1 MRSDGFMLH
10 RFPLTVV
17 VVALAWQVGGM
28 AWGQSPPATAAP
40 PPPAA
45 LEPATPLVDLDRM
58 DRDAR
63 EALRSARAA
72 VDAYLHA
79 AQDAVERQLAADPQY
94 RQAQDQTSIERRR
107 LEDARAFGRPEAI
120 RLAQGDYDAA
130 IDHERRIRDAAYAA
144 SSAYQ
149 RARALSSEFAPP
161 APPPPDPNA
170 VRIADAIAEH
180 RLVTGMT
187 LDEAMRALGPTPV
200 LLESGTHVSRYR
212 WAITARVGD
221 QIEVHHE
228 GFRRRE
234 VIVPRYRVVGHV
246 TATFTD
252 GRITDIVQDRI

>member
-1 MRSDGFMLH
+1 MLQ
-10 RFPLTVV
+10 RFPGAVV
-17 VVALAWQVGGM
+17 AVALAWQVGGM
-28 AWGQSPPATAAP
+28 SSGQSPPASTA

-45 LEPATPLVDLDRM
+45 LEPVPPVVDLDRM

-63 EALRSARAA
+63 EMLRSARAA

-94 RQAQDQTSIERRR
+94 RQAQDQTSVERRR
-107 LEDARAFGRPEAI
+107 LDDARAFGRPEAI
-120 RLAQGDYDAA
+120 RQAQGDYDAA
-130 IDHERRIRDAAYAA
+130 VDRERRIRDAAYAA
-144 SSAYQ
+144 SAAYQ

-170 VRIADAIAEH
+170 MRIADAIAGH
-180 RLVTGMT
+180 RLVAGMT
-187 LDEAMRALGPTPV
+187 LDEAMRAMGPDPV
-200 LLESGTHVSRYR
+200 LLESGAHVSRYR

-221 QIEVHHE
+221 QIEVRHE

-234 VIVPRYRVVGHV
+234 VIVPRYAVVGHV
-246 TATFTD
+246 IATFSD